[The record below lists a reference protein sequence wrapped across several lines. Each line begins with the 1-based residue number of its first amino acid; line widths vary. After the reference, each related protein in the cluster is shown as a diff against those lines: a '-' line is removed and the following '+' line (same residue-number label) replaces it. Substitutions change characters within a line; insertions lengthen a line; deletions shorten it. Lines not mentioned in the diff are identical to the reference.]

1 MTPLEARLTK
11 ENAALRAENKAQQI
25 EIKLLREK
33 IDLLIRRIFGK
44 SSEQLDDGQLML
56 LLQGGDDGAKKAEAS
71 SASPGVLE
79 AEIEKRGKDT
89 AKIKPRKEREARV
102 PEHLPAVDEVIEP
115 DEVVADPEAWR
126 SIGEEVTE
134 QLDYKPAR
142 FFRRRII
149 RRKYV
154 KRDEPYQAPIIA
166 PLNTLQERS
175 IAAPGLLAQIIVAKY
190 CDHLPLYRQ
199 EQIYATRHDI
209 AIPRQS
215 MARWIGLAAD
225 WLRPIY
231 EHIHTGVMAGGYV
244 QIDETPVEY
253 LSPGNGQT
261 KQGYLWACKRPGAD
275 VSFTWA
281 TSRAARCLDRI
292 IPADFSGTV
301 QCDGY
306 AAYPSFAN
314 RSEGRI
320 TLAACWAHARRKFH
334 EATESTPQQ
343 AGWMLLQIQHLYR
356 IEKQL
361 REAKAGPQ
369 QRQAVRASQ
378 SRMITERIH
387 RALSRIKLKGRQ
399 LPQSALGKAIDY
411 TLTMWPM
418 LTVYLEDGRV
428 EIDNNPVENAI
439 RPTSIGKK
447 NCLWLCCQAS
457 HGICRYRGRAVAVHW
472 RSRSRAT
479 QRRPVHDHRS
489 VPQSKNRP
497 ANLPAESSRPPT
509 DVDQAEDQGRD
520 TRSLGQGTTKRPPAE
535 CGVAVPIKTQ
545 IQIRGAKRAAN
556 VLSANEVPILWQALR
571 MD

>member
-1 MTPLEARLTK
+1 MMTPLEARLTK

-44 SSEQLDDGQLML
+44 SSEQLNDGQLML
-56 LLQGGDDGAKKAEAS
+56 LLQGGDDDAKKDPAS

-102 PEHLPAVDEVIEP
+102 PAHLPAVDEVIEP

-126 SIGEEVTE
+126 SIGEEITE

-215 MARWIGLAAD
+215 MARWLGLAAD

-292 IPADFSGTV
+292 IPADFSGIV

-378 SRMITERIH
+378 SRMIIERIH

-439 RPTSIGKK
+439 RPTAIGKK
-447 NCLWLCCQAS
+447 NWLFIGEAEAGQRSAILFTIIEAC
-457 HGICRYRGRAVAVHW
+457 
-472 RSRSRAT
+472 RSRGI
-479 QRRPVHDHRS
+479 D
-489 VPQSKNRP
+489 PQSYLREVLTRLPTLTNRQIK
-497 ANLPAESSRPPT
+497 
-509 DVDQAEDQGRD
+509 DVTPEAWAK
-520 TRSLGQGTTKRPPAE
+520 TRRIDGQQK
-535 CGVAVPIKTQ
+535 
-545 IQIRGAKRAAN
+545 AA
-556 VLSANEVPILWQALR
+556 
-571 MD
+571 

>member
-1 MTPLEARLTK
+1 M
-11 ENAALRAENKAQQI
+11 AQ
-25 EIKLLREK
+25 
-33 IDLLIRRIFGK
+33 
-44 SSEQLDDGQLML
+44 
-56 LLQGGDDGAKKAEAS
+56 KKDPAS

-89 AKIKPRKEREARV
+89 AKIKPRRAREARV

-126 SIGEEVTE
+126 SIGEEITE

-154 KRDEPYQAPIIA
+154 KRDEPYKAPIIA

-175 IAAPGLLAQIIVAKY
+175 IAAPVLLAQIIVAKY

-215 MARWIGLAAD
+215 MARWLGLAAD

-261 KQGYLWACKRPGAD
+261 KQGYLWVCKRPGAD

-281 TSRAARCLDRI
+281 TSRAARCLDHI
-292 IPADFSGTV
+292 IPADFTGTV

-314 RSEGRI
+314 RSEDRI
-320 TLAACWAHARRKFH
+320 TLAACWAHARRKFV
-334 EATESTPQQ
+334 EAAEGAPQH

-361 REAKAGPQ
+361 RQSKAGPR
-369 QRQAVRASQ
+369 QRQTVRASQ
-378 SRMITERIH
+378 SRMITDRIH
-387 RALSRIKLKGRQ
+387 KAITRLKLSRRH
-399 LPQSALGKAIDY
+399 LPQSAMGKAIDY
-411 TLTMWPM
+411 ALTMWPM
-418 LTVYLEDGRV
+418 LLVYLKDGRV

-439 RPTSIGKK
+439 RPTAIGKK
-447 NCLWLCCQAS
+447 NWLFIGEAEAGQRSAILFTIIEAC
-457 HGICRYRGRAVAVHW
+457 
-472 RSRSRAT
+472 RSRGI
-479 QRRPVHDHRS
+479 D
-489 VPQSKNRP
+489 PQTYLHEVLTKLPTLTNQQIKDVTP
-497 ANLPAESSRPPT
+497 AAWAKA
-509 DVDQAEDQGRD
+509 Q
-520 TRSLGQGTTKRPPAE
+520 
-535 CGVAVPIKTQ
+535 KTAQ
-545 IQIRGAKRAAN
+545 QQKAA
-556 VLSANEVPILWQALR
+556 
-571 MD
+571 

>member
-1 MTPLEARLTK
+1 MMTPLEARLTE

-33 IDLLIRRIFGK
+33 VDLLIRRVFGK
-44 SSEQLDDGQLML
+44 SSEQFDDGQLLL
-56 LLQGGDDGAKKAEAS
+56 LLQGGDAAKKDPAS

-89 AKIKPRKEREARV
+89 AKIKPRKAREARV

-126 SIGEEVTE
+126 SIGEEITE

-154 KRDEPYQAPIIA
+154 KRDEPYKAPIIA

-225 WLRPIY
+225 WLRPVY

-281 TSRAARCLDRI
+281 TSRAARCLDHI
-292 IPADFSGTV
+292 IPADFTGTV

-320 TLAACWAHARRKFH
+320 TLAACWAHARRKFV
-334 EATESTPQQ
+334 EAAEGAPQH

-361 REAKAGPQ
+361 REVKAGPQ

-387 RALSRIKLKGRQ
+387 KAITRLKLSRRH
-399 LPQSALGKAIDY
+399 LPQSAMGKAMDY
-411 TLTMWPM
+411 ALTMWPM
-418 LTVYLEDGRV
+418 LLVYLKDGRV

-439 RPTSIGKK
+439 RPTAIGKK
-447 NCLWLCCQAS
+447 NWLFIGEAEAGQ
-457 HGICRYRGRAVAVHW
+457 RGAILFTLIEAC
-472 RSRSRAT
+472 RSRGI
-479 QRRPVHDHRS
+479 D
-489 VPQSKNRP
+489 PQTYLREVLTKLPTLTNQQIKDVTP
-497 ANLPAESSRPPT
+497 AAWAKA
-509 DVDQAEDQGRD
+509 Q
-520 TRSLGQGTTKRPPAE
+520 
-535 CGVAVPIKTQ
+535 KTAQ
-545 IQIRGAKRAAN
+545 QQKAA
-556 VLSANEVPILWQALR
+556 
-571 MD
+571 

>member
-1 MTPLEARLTK
+1 MMTPLEARLTE
-11 ENAALRAENKAQQI
+11 ENAALRAKNKAQQI

-33 IDLLIRRIFGK
+33 IDLLIRRIFGR

-56 LLQGGDDGAKKAEAS
+56 LLQGGDDDAKKDPAS

-115 DEVVADPEAWR
+115 DEVVADPKAWR
-126 SIGEEVTE
+126 SIGEEITE

-154 KRDEPYQAPIIA
+154 KRDEPHQAPIIA

-215 MARWIGLAAD
+215 MARWLGLAAD
-225 WLRPIY
+225 WLRPID

-244 QIDETPVEY
+244 QIDETPIEY
-253 LSPGNGQT
+253 LSPGNGET

-334 EATESTPQQ
+334 EATESKPQQ
-343 AGWMLLQIQHLYR
+343 AGWILLQIQHLYR

-361 REAKAGPQ
+361 RQTQAGAQ

-387 RALSRIKLKGRQ
+387 RALTRLKHSRRH
-399 LPQSALGKAIDY
+399 LPQSAMGRAIDY

-439 RPTSIGKK
+439 RPTAIGKK
-447 NCLWLCCQAS
+447 NWLFIGEAEAGQRSAILFTLIEAC
-457 HGICRYRGRAVAVHW
+457 
-472 RSRSRAT
+472 RSRGIDPQTYLREVLTKLPTLTNKQIKDVTPAAWAKA
-479 QRRPVHDHRS
+479 QQNAHHR
-489 VPQSKNRP
+489 K
-497 ANLPAESSRPPT
+497 
-509 DVDQAEDQGRD
+509 
-520 TRSLGQGTTKRPPAE
+520 
-535 CGVAVPIKTQ
+535 
-545 IQIRGAKRAAN
+545 AA
-556 VLSANEVPILWQALR
+556 
-571 MD
+571 

>member
-1 MTPLEARLTK
+1 MMTPLEARLTK

-44 SSEQLDDGQLML
+44 SSEQLNDGQLML
-56 LLQGGDDGAKKAEAS
+56 LLQGGDDDAKKDPAS

-306 AAYPSFAN
+306 SAYPSFAN

-439 RPTSIGKK
+439 RPTAIGKK
-447 NCLWLCCQAS
+447 NWLFIGEAEAGQRSAILFTIIEAC
-457 HGICRYRGRAVAVHW
+457 
-472 RSRSRAT
+472 RSRGIDPQTYLREVLTRLPTLTNRQIKDVTPEAWAKT
-479 QRRPVHDHRS
+479 RRID
-489 VPQSKNRP
+489 
-497 ANLPAESSRPPT
+497 
-509 DVDQAEDQGRD
+509 
-520 TRSLGQGTTKRPPAE
+520 GQQK
-535 CGVAVPIKTQ
+535 
-545 IQIRGAKRAAN
+545 AA
-556 VLSANEVPILWQALR
+556 
-571 MD
+571 

>member
-1 MTPLEARLTK
+1 MMTPLEARLTE

-33 IDLLIRRIFGK
+33 VDLLIRRIFGK

-56 LLQGGDDGAKKAEAS
+56 LLQGGDEAKKAEAS

-102 PEHLPAVDEVIEP
+102 PAHLPAVDEVIEP
-115 DEVVADPEAWR
+115 DEVVADPKAWR
-126 SIGEEVTE
+126 SIGEEITE

-149 RRKYV
+149 RKKYV
-154 KRDEPYQAPIIA
+154 KRDEPHQAPIIA

-199 EQIYATRHDI
+199 EQIYATRHSI
-209 AIPRQS
+209 TIPRQS
-215 MARWIGLAAD
+215 MARWLGLAAD

-244 QIDETPVEY
+244 QVDETPVEY

-292 IPADFSGTV
+292 IPADFTGTV

-320 TLAACWAHARRKFH
+320 TLAACWAHARRKIH

-343 AGWMLLQIQHLYR
+343 AGWLLLQIQHLYR

-361 REAKAGPQ
+361 REAKAGAQ

-378 SRMITERIH
+378 SRVIIERIH

-418 LTVYLEDGRV
+418 LLVYLEDGRI

-439 RPTSIGKK
+439 RPTAIGKK
-447 NCLWLCCQAS
+447 NWLFIGEAGAGERSAILFTLIEAC
-457 HGICRYRGRAVAVHW
+457 
-472 RSRSRAT
+472 RSRGI
-479 QRRPVHDHRS
+479 D
-489 VPQSKNRP
+489 PQTYLREVLTRLPTLTNRQIQDVTP
-497 ANLPAESSRPPT
+497 AAW
-509 DVDQAEDQGRD
+509 A
-520 TRSLGQGTTKRPPAE
+520 
-535 CGVAVPIKTQ
+535 KTQ
-545 IQIRGAKRAAN
+545 QIDSQQKAA
-556 VLSANEVPILWQALR
+556 
-571 MD
+571 

>member
-1 MTPLEARLTK
+1 MMTPLEARLT
-11 ENAALRAENKAQQI
+11 EEVAALRAENK
-25 EIKLLREK
+25 LLREK
-33 IDLLIRRIFGK
+33 VDLLIRRIFGR

-115 DEVVADPEAWR
+115 AEVAAEPEAWR
-126 SIGEEVTE
+126 PIGEEVTE
-134 QLDYKPAR
+134 QLDYEPAR

-149 RRKYV
+149 RKKYV
-154 KRDEPYQAPIIA
+154 KRDEPHQAPIIA

-199 EQIYATRHDI
+199 EQIYTTRHDI

-215 MARWIGLAAD
+215 MARWLGLAAD

-244 QIDETPVEY
+244 QVDETPVEY

-292 IPADFSGTV
+292 IPADFTGTV

-306 AAYPSFAN
+306 VAYPSFAN

-343 AGWMLLQIQHLYR
+343 AGWMLLQIQYLYR

-361 REAKAGPQ
+361 RQTKAGAQ

-378 SRMITERIH
+378 SRMIIERIH
-387 RALSRIKLKGRQ
+387 RALTRIKRKRQHLPHSAMGR
-399 LPQSALGKAIDY
+399 AIDY

-418 LTVYLEDGRV
+418 LLVYLEDGRV

-439 RPTSIGKK
+439 RPTAIGKK
-447 NCLWLCCQAS
+447 NWLFIGEAEAGQRSAILFTIIEACRNR
-457 HGICRYRGRAVAVHW
+457 GIDPQTYLREVLTRLPTLTNRQIKNVTPEAWAKT
-472 RSRSRAT
+472 RQIDS
-479 QRRPVHDHRS
+479 QR
-489 VPQSKNRP
+489 K
-497 ANLPAESSRPPT
+497 
-509 DVDQAEDQGRD
+509 
-520 TRSLGQGTTKRPPAE
+520 
-535 CGVAVPIKTQ
+535 
-545 IQIRGAKRAAN
+545 AA
-556 VLSANEVPILWQALR
+556 
-571 MD
+571 